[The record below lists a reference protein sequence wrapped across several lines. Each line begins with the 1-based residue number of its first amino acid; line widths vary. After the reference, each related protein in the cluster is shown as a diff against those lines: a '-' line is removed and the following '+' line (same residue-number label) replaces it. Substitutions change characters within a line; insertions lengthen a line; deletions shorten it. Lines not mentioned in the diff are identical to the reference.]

1 MCVCVCARAHARGR
15 WVGGWGA
22 VCVCMCIDVCVCVC
36 VRERV
41 CVCVCML
48 YPGRE
53 GAKEGGKDGDISV
66 YTIGHARV
74 LNLHR
79 HLMLKRDLLV
89 SKETY

>member
-1 MCVCVCARAHARGR
+1 M
-15 WVGGWGA
+15 
-22 VCVCMCIDVCVCVC
+22 
-36 VRERV
+36 
-41 CVCVCML
+41 CVCML